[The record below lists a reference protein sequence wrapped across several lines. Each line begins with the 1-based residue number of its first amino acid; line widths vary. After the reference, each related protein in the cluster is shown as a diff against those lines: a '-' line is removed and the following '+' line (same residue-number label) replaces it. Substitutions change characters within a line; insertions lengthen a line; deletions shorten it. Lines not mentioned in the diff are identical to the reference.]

1 MTTTELPRIGV
12 FLCKC
17 ERKIGDVVDVAAVET
32 YAKGL
37 PGVVY
42 TESLEYACSDKSQD
56 TIKKRIKQQKLQ
68 RVVLAACSPRLYES
82 IFRRCLA
89 DAGLNPFFLEMANLR
104 EQVSWAHTAERAKAT
119 EKAKDLVRGAV
130 YRAAELELIN
140 SVSYPVPPVALVIG
154 GGVAGLQA
162 ALALADQSVD
172 VHLVERA
179 PALGGKAAQLGV
191 VFPTESCG
199 VCVPPRLCEMSRECL
214 VKRGFIDDP
223 HIHLHTLTEVTRFT
237 GHLGNFRASVH
248 TQPRGV
254 DVSKCITCGR
264 CIDVCP
270 VAVPNELDAGLST
283 RKAIYLPYPQA
294 VPRIPVVDF
303 LHCTRCQKCVQ
314 VCPVN
319 AVILEEKAK
328 DTELTSGTVIVATG
342 FDVFEPKGMFGF
354 GQYRNV
360 ITNATLARILDSLG
374 PTAGELQR
382 PSDKKRPKRVGIIQC
397 VGSRDPKHY
406 AYCSR
411 VCCMITLK
419 LALAIKNHWP
429 DSEIDVFYKD
439 IRLMGKNY
447 ERYYLD
453 CQRLGVRF
461 HRTDIATVTE
471 TPDKGLTLTTAKR
484 EGKAEETFR
493 VDLLS
498 LASALIPPTGAKALA
513 QLLNLETDSYGFFAE
528 FHKKLVPVDTGTEGI
543 YLAGTCTGPRD
554 IAESSLLGAAA
565 ASHAAIPLT
574 QKGLTEPQM
583 KALVDDTICIGC
595 ANCFAACPY
604 HAIAMQGGIAT
615 VTESECQACG
625 ICVVEC
631 PARAIQLRN
640 FRDKQIN
647 AQVEGLL
654 ANVEVAKQ

>member
-17 ERKIGDVVDVAAVET
+17 ERKISDVVNLTALES
-32 YAKGL
+32 YAKTL
-37 PGVVY
+37 PGVVH

-56 TIKKRIKQQKLQ
+56 LLKKQVKRQKLQ

-82 IFRRCLA
+82 VFRRCLA
-89 DAGLNPFFLEMANLR
+89 DAGLNPFFLEIANLR
-104 EQVSWAHTAERAKAT
+104 EQVSWAHTADRAGAT

-130 YRAAELELIN
+130 YRATELEPIN
-140 SVSYPVPPVALVIG
+140 AVSYPVPPVALVIG

-162 ALALADQSVD
+162 ALALADQNVD
-172 VHLVERA
+172 VHLVERT

-214 VKRGFIDDP
+214 VKRGFVSDP
-223 HIHLHTLTEVTRFT
+223 HIHVHTLTEVTRFT
-237 GHLGNFRASVH
+237 GHLGNFRSTLH

-254 DVSKCITCGR
+254 DEAKCITCSL
-264 CIDVCP
+264 CIDACP
-270 VAVPNELDAGLST
+270 VAVPNELDTGLST

-303 LHCTRCQKCVQ
+303 AHCTRCGKCVK

-319 AVILEEKAK
+319 AVNLDEKEK
-328 DTELTSGTVIVATG
+328 DTDLTSGAVIVATG
-342 FDVFEPKGMFGF
+342 FDVFEPKGLFGY

-360 ITNATLARILDSLG
+360 ITNATLARILDPLG

-382 PSDKKRPKRVGIIQC
+382 PSDKTRPKHVGIIQC
-397 VGSRDPKHY
+397 VGSRDPNHY

-419 LALAIKNHWP
+419 LALTIKNHWP
-429 DSEIDVFYKD
+429 DTEIDVFYKD

-461 HRTDIATVTE
+461 HRIDIAAVSE
-471 TPDKGLTLTTAKR
+471 APGKGLTLTTVKR
-484 EGKAEETFR
+484 EGKGEDTYH

-498 LASALIPPTGAKALA
+498 LASALIPPKDSKALV
-513 QLLNLETDSYGFFAE
+513 QLLNLETDPYGFLAE

-554 IAESSLLGAAA
+554 IAESSFLGAAA

-574 QKGLTEPQM
+574 QKALTEPQM
-583 KALVDDTICIGC
+583 KAVVDDTICIGC
-595 ANCFAACPY
+595 ANCFGACPY
-604 HAIAMQGGIAT
+604 HAVTMQNGVAT
-615 VTESECQACG
+615 VTDSECQACG

-631 PARAIQLRN
+631 PAHAIQLRN
-640 FRDKQIN
+640 FRDKQIS
-647 AQVEGLL
+647 AQVDGLL